1 MGDSRRPDAMSASGM
16 DVEGAARA
24 PVKPRGRELVRL
36 TAQAAVAIACAA
48 AVSRVAW
55 GLVGDQLS
63 LRTDI
68 VGSTIFDDFDIYHY
82 LDHFYILAVL
92 LPGLAAGLYL
102 LLVHWGPLASRGPR
116 PPWPPFLSQGSDA
129 PASLSS
135 PPETSPDTAPPSRL
149 APAPV
154 KQAVSPARL
163 IGVAARLALPAL
175 VIAVECEVGILPSAT
190 TLSVPVALAALAAYL
205 AAVAVV
211 AAWSRMGL
219 AAWAAANAVLATAVV
234 PMLLLVSAGTTV
246 SIASDHRLV
255 HYPWLPVW
263 LALAATL
270 LVLVLIAVSLRR
282 GGWQAGR
289 RAERLVLLAV
299 VAPVAL
305 FLVTAVFQSADA
317 SFIGYD
323 DTMPMTGAHLL
334 FAEGL
339 LPWRDVFLLHGF
351 FTDALYGQV
360 GMWAFGAT
368 AWASNSGLSF
378 FIGPVTVISLYAF
391 IVYFARRN
399 YALVLAGS
407 LAVVLGLVLGW
418 PETRFLLLPPA
429 LILFDSVLRRASWTR
444 CFALM
449 AVLYLTAI
457 ATPESLFLVGGIL
470 ATLVLA
476 ELVHHRWAEPLRQ
489 GFPRTLRCGI
499 AGASL
504 TAVWLAYLIATG
516 SLSGFIQYYLS
527 LAAGHEL
534 WGALPI
540 QWPLSDIGVD
550 IEFGLPLALFL
561 LTVARLAWKIGRR
574 TPWRTVDWVLVAS
587 ATFVPLYYQEAID
600 RLDSGHVDVL
610 FQALTPLVLLWGYEL
625 VATADTWSLRV
636 ARAIR
641 AAMSRRR
648 VGSPVDRTERSTWST
663 WPSRSIAPAGLIAVA
678 CMALLAP
685 QSLSTW
691 ANLPADFHASSPT
704 EPPAGLPLGYT
715 NPGALDTTQL
725 EDLATVLNRY
735 AGPTAPVFDFTNE
748 PGVTYFLLNR
758 VPAAPFYHIGAAQT
772 VAAQQLEV
780 SALKRSSPPVV
791 IFNDVTFGL
800 PDYDGISSMEREFLV
815 SQYILD
821 NYQPILDVQGQLIML
836 RDDLVSTAPAAPALK
851 VPPITTGLY
860 FADVMGCDWG
870 GIPDFFDPPAQS
882 EIDSGQAATTM
893 LSTQTVT
900 SGAGWAFDGNANRAA
915 TAVLAVSGG
924 IVVGETQTMTSR
936 PDVAAA
942 LKEPSALMTG
952 WALSAVS
959 TTEAPV
965 TFYDLN
971 ADGTATPIASSIVSA
986 PTPSIEGEGGTVY
999 DVVDASNSGHVDV
1012 MQTGTVLKMSVP
1024 QSTTL
1029 TAYQWLEFQSPS
1041 GFGQASIQVTDHTL
1055 GTQPSHL
1062 ISFQTLPGV
1071 GRTVYVRV
1079 GSCIQWHGYQASDL
1093 HLVVQGAPQDMS
1105 VRLLP

>member
-1 MGDSRRPDAMSASGM
+1 
-16 DVEGAARA
+16 
-24 PVKPRGRELVRL
+24 
-36 TAQAAVAIACAA
+36 
-48 AVSRVAW
+48 
-55 GLVGDQLS
+55 
-63 LRTDI
+63 
-68 VGSTIFDDFDIYHY
+68 
-82 LDHFYILAVL
+82 
-92 LPGLAAGLYL
+92 
-102 LLVHWGPLASRGPR
+102 
-116 PPWPPFLSQGSDA
+116 
-129 PASLSS
+129 
-135 PPETSPDTAPPSRL
+135 
-149 APAPV
+149 
-154 KQAVSPARL
+154 
-163 IGVAARLALPAL
+163 
-175 VIAVECEVGILPSAT
+175 
-190 TLSVPVALAALAAYL
+190 
-205 AAVAVV
+205 
-211 AAWSRMGL
+211 
-219 AAWAAANAVLATAVV
+219 
-234 PMLLLVSAGTTV
+234 
-246 SIASDHRLV
+246 
-255 HYPWLPVW
+255 
-263 LALAATL
+263 
-270 LVLVLIAVSLRR
+270 
-282 GGWQAGR
+282 
-289 RAERLVLLAV
+289 
-299 VAPVAL
+299 
-305 FLVTAVFQSADA
+305 
-317 SFIGYD
+317 
-323 DTMPMTGAHLL
+323 
-334 FAEGL
+334 
-339 LPWRDVFLLHGF
+339 
-351 FTDALYGQV
+351 
-360 GMWAFGAT
+360 
-368 AWASNSGLSF
+368 
-378 FIGPVTVISLYAF
+378 
-391 IVYFARRN
+391 
-399 YALVLAGS
+399 
-407 LAVVLGLVLGW
+407 
-418 PETRFLLLPPA
+418 
-429 LILFDSVLRRASWTR
+429 
-444 CFALM
+444 
-449 AVLYLTAI
+449 
-457 ATPESLFLVGGIL
+457 
-470 ATLVLA
+470 
-476 ELVHHRWAEPLRQ
+476 
-489 GFPRTLRCGI
+489 
-499 AGASL
+499 
-504 TAVWLAYLIATG
+504 
-516 SLSGFIQYYLS
+516 
-527 LAAGHEL
+527 
-534 WGALPI
+534 
-540 QWPLSDIGVD
+540 
-550 IEFGLPLALFL
+550 
-561 LTVARLAWKIGRR
+561 
-574 TPWRTVDWVLVAS
+574 
-587 ATFVPLYYQEAID
+587 
-600 RLDSGHVDVL
+600 
-610 FQALTPLVLLWGYEL
+610 
-625 VATADTWSLRV
+625 
-636 ARAIR
+636 
-641 AAMSRRR
+641 
-648 VGSPVDRTERSTWST
+648 
-663 WPSRSIAPAGLIAVA
+663 
-678 CMALLAP
+678 MALLAP